1 MLTFKKIL
9 KIRNNNTES
18 KKTFICNIINSS
30 APNIDFYLMVIFS
43 TIITTL
49 GLISNNTPLIIAG
62 MIVAPLLSPI
72 LAISLGLT
80 ILNFK
85 IIWRSIKIIFVAV
98 LFSLIFSTLT
108 GAIFNIKIAQINYL
122 DNIEI
127 SWLSFAI
134 SFVAGIIASY
144 SWTRENI
151 KDYLSGV
158 AIAVTII
165 PPLSLLGLLIYNF
178 DSTLIIKDLIFF
190 LLNVAGILLGSI
202 LVFLFMNF
210 YKIKKTID
218 KNIEKEIKKEEA
230 DVNNIKI

>member
-178 DSTLIIKDLIFF
+178 NSTLIIKDLIFF

-230 DVNNIKI
+230 DVNNINI

>member
-1 MLTFKKIL
+1 MLNLKKII
-9 KIRNNNTES
+9 KIKNNNTEN
-18 KKTFICNIINSS
+18 KKTFISNIINSS

-49 GLISNNTPLIIAG
+49 GLISNNVPLIIAG

-72 LAISLGLT
+72 LAISLGIT
-80 ILNFK
+80 ILNLK
-85 IIWRSIKIIFVAV
+85 IIWRSIKIVFVAV

-108 GAIFNIKIAQINYL
+108 GAIFNIKINQINYL
-122 DNIEI
+122 NSVEI
-127 SWLSFAI
+127 SWLSLAI

-178 DSTLIIKDLIFF
+178 NTDLIIKDLLFF
-190 LLNVAGILLGSI
+190 LLNIAGILLGSI

-218 KNIEKEIKKEEA
+218 KNIEKEIKKEES
-230 DVNNIKI
+230 DVNNINI

>member
-85 IIWRSIKIIFVAV
+85 IIWRSIKIIFVAI

-178 DSTLIIKDLIFF
+178 NSTLIIKDLIFF

-230 DVNNIKI
+230 DVNNINI

>member
-1 MLTFKKIL
+1 
-9 KIRNNNTES
+9 
-18 KKTFICNIINSS
+18 
-30 APNIDFYLMVIFS
+30 
-43 TIITTL
+43 
-49 GLISNNTPLIIAG
+49 

-178 DSTLIIKDLIFF
+178 NSTLIIKDLIFF

-230 DVNNIKI
+230 DVNNINI

>member
-18 KKTFICNIINSS
+18 KKTFISNIINSS

-85 IIWRSIKIIFVAV
+85 IIWRSIKIKNFM
-98 LFSLIFSTLT
+98 L
-108 GAIFNIKIAQINYL
+108 K
-122 DNIEI
+122 
-127 SWLSFAI
+127 SFQLA
-134 SFVAGIIASY
+134 
-144 SWTRENI
+144 
-151 KDYLSGV
+151 
-158 AIAVTII
+158 
-165 PPLSLLGLLIYNF
+165 
-178 DSTLIIKDLIFF
+178 
-190 LLNVAGILLGSI
+190 
-202 LVFLFMNF
+202 
-210 YKIKKTID
+210 
-218 KNIEKEIKKEEA
+218 
-230 DVNNIKI
+230 